1 MHCPGLRNL
10 GVVDLGERS
19 WAHVSIHALP
29 KPRCGEP
36 GPKILGIC
44 TVLGTS
50 VKFML
55 CRNLGVVNLGQKS
68 WAYALSWA
76 PESTSCSAET

>member
-29 KPRCGEP
+29 KPRCGGP
-36 GPKILGIC
+36 GSKVLGIC
-44 TVLGTS
+44 IVLGS
-50 VKFML
+50 
-55 CRNLGVVNLGQKS
+55 
-68 WAYALSWA
+68 
-76 PESTSCSAET
+76 ET